1 MLLSLSL
8 HENSIVGS
16 YLLMADLK
24 WLDGYTGQT
33 IEELLALAG
42 EYRVDSLLVALEEA
56 LNQKAE
62 EAGEQDLSD
71 EERIVLAVEALE
83 REVNNG
89 GYGQFFSNS
98 SGQYIPII
106 VDSLLSIGC
115 PETANITSGA
125 INALGTEDFSP
136 EALEA
141 ALESENEERDE
152 QLDECDGLYSGTG
165 EDIAGRLFEF
175 VSAHQDAIQL

>member
-1 MLLSLSL
+1 
-8 HENSIVGS
+8 
-16 YLLMADLK
+16 MADLK

-33 IEELLALAG
+33 IEELLALAD
-42 EYRVDSLLVALEEA
+42 EYRVDSLLVALEQA
-56 LNQKAE
+56 LDQKAA

-71 EERIVLAVEALE
+71 EERVVLAVEALE

-89 GYGQFFSNS
+89 GFAQFFSNS
-98 SGQYIPII
+98 SGQYTPII
-106 VDSLLSIGC
+106 VDSLVRIGC
-115 PETANITSGA
+115 TETANITSGA

-141 ALESENEERDE
+141 ALESEDEERNE
-152 QLDECDGLYSGTG
+152 QLDECDGLYSGAG
-165 EDIAGRLFEF
+165 EDIAGKLFEF

>member
-1 MLLSLSL
+1 
-8 HENSIVGS
+8 
-16 YLLMADLK
+16 MADLR

-33 IEELLALAG
+33 TEELLALAD
-42 EYRVDSLLVALEEA
+42 EYRVDSLLLALEQA
-56 LNQKAE
+56 LTQKAA

-89 GYGQFFSNS
+89 GYNQFFSNS
-98 SGQYIPII
+98 SGEYASII
-106 VDSLLSIGC
+106 VDSLLRIGC

-125 INALGTEDFSP
+125 INALGSQDFSL

-165 EDIAGRLFEF
+165 EDIASKLFEF

>member
-1 MLLSLSL
+1 
-8 HENSIVGS
+8 
-16 YLLMADLK
+16 MADLR
-24 WLDGYTGQT
+24 WLDGYSGQT
-33 IEELLALAG
+33 LEELLALAG

-56 LNQKAE
+56 LNQKAAE
-62 EAGEQDLSD
+62 VGEQDLSD

-89 GYGQFFSNS
+89 GFAQFFSNS
-98 SGQYIPII
+98 SGQYTPII
-106 VDSLLSIGC
+106 VAALVHIGC
-115 PETANITSGA
+115 TETANIASGA

-141 ALESENEERDE
+141 ALESEDEERDE

-165 EDIAGRLFEF
+165 EDIAGKLFEF

>member
-1 MLLSLSL
+1 
-8 HENSIVGS
+8 
-16 YLLMADLK
+16 MADLK
-24 WLDGYTGQT
+24 WLDSYAGQT

-89 GYGQFFSNS
+89 GYGQFFLNS
-98 SGQYIPII
+98 SGQYTPII
-106 VDSLLSIGC
+106 VDSLLRIGC

-152 QLDECDGLYSGTG
+152 QLDECDGLYSGAG
-165 EDIAGRLFEF
+165 EDIAGQLFDF
-175 VSAHQDAIQL
+175 VSSHQDAIQL

>member
-1 MLLSLSL
+1 MI
-8 HENSIVGS
+8 SIVES
-16 YLLMADLK
+16 VLRMADLK

-33 IEELLALAG
+33 IEELLALAD
-42 EYRVDSLLVALEEA
+42 EYRVDSLLVALEQA

-62 EAGEQDLSD
+62 DIGEQDLSD

-89 GYGQFFSNS
+89 GFSQFFANP
-98 SGQYIPII
+98 SGEYTPII
-106 VDSLLSIGC
+106 VNSLLCIGC

-125 INALGTEDFSP
+125 INALGTQDFSP
-136 EALEA
+136 EALDA

-175 VSAHQDAIQL
+175 VRAHQDAIQL